1 MFREQCDLIMTV
13 MSYRNTEKED
23 RRKEMRMRRMDRRE
37 SLLNH
42 SRNDRVIRD
51 TLEEL
56 ASDNFNR
63 DADFVKI
70 SLKNG
75 KSFWINLNA
84 MPAGERWSTILKLL
98 NHDHLASQDWC
109 DIRDELDTNYT
120 DMVNFLH
127 LGYDD
132 IENIEFSKV
141 IPEITRARLG
151 GAM

>member
-1 MFREQCDLIMTV
+1 
-13 MSYRNTEKED
+13 MSYRNPNKDDKGNE
-23 RRKEMRMRRMDRRE
+23 RRRIREERRE
-37 SLLNH
+37 RILTHN
-42 SRNDRVIRD
+42 RNDRVIRE

-75 KSFWINLNA
+75 KAFWINLNA
-84 MPAGERWSTILKLL
+84 MPAGERWSTIVKLL

-127 LGYDD
+127 IGYED
-132 IENIEFSKV
+132 IEDIEFTKIV
-141 IPEITRARLG
+141 PEITRARLG

>member
-1 MFREQCDLIMTV
+1 MFRKQRDLIKSV

-37 SLLNH
+37 SILNR

-84 MPAGERWSTILKLL
+84 MPAGERW
-98 NHDHLASQDWC
+98 
-109 DIRDELDTNYT
+109 
-120 DMVNFLH
+120 
-127 LGYDD
+127 
-132 IENIEFSKV
+132 
-141 IPEITRARLG
+141 
-151 GAM
+151 

>member
-1 MFREQCDLIMTV
+1 
-13 MSYRNTEKED
+13 MSYRNPNKDDKGNE
-23 RRKEMRMRRMDRRE
+23 RRRIREERRE
-37 SLLNH
+37 RILTHN
-42 SRNDRVIRD
+42 RNDRVIRD

-70 SLKNG
+70 DLKNG
-75 KSFWINLNA
+75 KTFWINLNA
-84 MPAGERWSTILKLL
+84 MPAGERWSTIVKLL

-127 LGYDD
+127 IGYED
-132 IENIEFSKV
+132 IEDIEFTKIV
-141 IPEITRARLG
+141 PEITRARLG